1 MPVLDSWPN
10 MLWGTPG
17 AVAFTVL
24 LIVIRVAWIIHRTPP
39 CENKPKSRPF

>member
-1 MPVLDSWPN
+1 MPVLDSDSWPN
-10 MLWGTPG
+10 MLWSTPG

-39 CENKPKSRPF
+39 RDDKPKK